1 VVAALRTV
9 PDEVVSKRH
18 WGAIEVLR
26 TGAIPLIACQVL
38 VSCDL
43 QPHQPQE
50 AASRGLR
57 AEVGSALVAATP
69 TKMISPV
76 LPKAAVEQR
85 RFGPVLVEIT
95 VAADGT
101 VQSPHILRGDVLLND
116 LALEAVRQWRYEPF
130 IFAGEPRA
138 TVITVAVPFKKYA
151 RSKASVLWQ

>member
-1 VVAALRTV
+1 MLR
-9 PDEVVSKRH
+9 
-18 WGAIEVLR
+18 A
-26 TGAIPLIACQVL
+26 GAIPLPSILFACQVL
-38 VSCDL
+38 VSCDW

-50 AASRGLR
+50 AANRGVR

-69 TKMISPV
+69 TKMINPV
-76 LPKAAVEQR
+76 LPKAAVERR

-130 IFAGEPRA
+130 IFAGQPHA
-138 TVITVAVPFKKYA
+138 TVITVAGPFRKEMCRPCRVSDA
-151 RSKASVLWQ
+151 PTPANDF